1 MNVPPLGTYDIKGM
15 DKFGYYT
22 NSKFRN
28 TCATLFSP
36 PKSNISPNNSTPG
49 PGDYL
54 LPGSM
59 NTNGVYHVSGFKTKI
74 GFSMGYK
81 SIPNR

>member
-1 MNVPPLGTYDIKGM
+1 MKNKMNVPPLGTYDIKGM

-36 PKSNISPNNSTPG
+36 PKSNISPN
-49 PGDYL
+49 
-54 LPGSM
+54 
-59 NTNGVYHVSGFKTKI
+59 VIAFI
-74 GFSMGYK
+74 FFS
-81 SIPNR
+81 SE

>member
-1 MNVPPLGTYDIKGM
+1 MPEIKIAYSIRGKYDMKNKMNVPPLGTYDIKGM

-36 PKSNISPNNSTPG
+36 PKSNISPN
-49 PGDYL
+49 
-54 LPGSM
+54 
-59 NTNGVYHVSGFKTKI
+59 VIVFI
-74 GFSMGYK
+74 FFS
-81 SIPNR
+81 SE